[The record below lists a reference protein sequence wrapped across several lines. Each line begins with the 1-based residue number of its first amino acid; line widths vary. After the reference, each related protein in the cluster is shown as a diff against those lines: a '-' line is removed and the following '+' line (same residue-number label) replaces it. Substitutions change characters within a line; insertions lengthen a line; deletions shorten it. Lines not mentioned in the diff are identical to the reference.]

1 MHVLELQKEQN
12 FRLMFNR
19 NKKVSKEFIPIR
31 QEIKESSKFSL
42 KDLLGGNVLSKE
54 VVTRQIPFLLFV
66 AVAIILYIFNQYRGE
81 NVMRQIM
88 SLEKSVRELRAESV
102 STAFDLQELSKQS
115 EVTRMVTE
123 QGLPLQEA
131 KTPPYKI
138 VMDE

>member
-1 MHVLELQKEQN
+1 M
-12 FRLMFNR
+12 
-19 NKKVSKEFIPIR
+19 
-31 QEIKESSKFSL
+31 KFSV

-66 AVAIILYIFNQYRGE
+66 TIAILLYIFNQYRGE

-88 SLEKSVRELRAESV
+88 SLEKQVREMHAESV
-102 STAFDLQELSKQS
+102 SAAFDLQELSKQS

-123 QGLPLQEA
+123 QGLPLLEA

-138 VMDE
+138 AMDE

>member
-1 MHVLELQKEQN
+1 
-12 FRLMFNR
+12 MFKR
-19 NKKVSKEFIPIR
+19 NKKPNKEFIPTR

-42 KDLLGGNVLSKE
+42 KELLGGNVLSRE

-66 AVAIILYIFNQYRGE
+66 TTAILLYIFNQYRGE

-88 SLEKSVRELRAESV
+88 SLEKRVREMRAESV
-102 STAFDLQELSKQS
+102 STAFDLLELSKQS
-115 EVTRMVTE
+115 EVTQMVKD